1 MMRPAIGGRT
11 DGKALSARESP
22 LPLISR
28 NEYYPVFF
36 LAVLIKLT
44 INAVTVIAAVI
55 EIIHGVII
63 PVTVIVAVT

>member
-1 MMRPAIGGRT
+1 M
-11 DGKALSARESP
+11 GK
-22 LPLISR
+22 I
-28 NEYYPVFF
+28 

-55 EIIHGVII
+55 EIIHDVII